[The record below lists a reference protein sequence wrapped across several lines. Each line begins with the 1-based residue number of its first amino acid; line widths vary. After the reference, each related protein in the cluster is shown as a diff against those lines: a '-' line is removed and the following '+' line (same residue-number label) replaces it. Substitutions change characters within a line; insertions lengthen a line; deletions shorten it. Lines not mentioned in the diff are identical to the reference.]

1 MSPGR
6 PVPGGDPPVYRGPYD
21 PEGGAPSSGG
31 LPEAA
36 RTQGGEPA
44 PQFDEPQMPVGTTLN
59 PDEEAEE
66 RMRQQ
71 NGEPTYVDARSL
83 RISGKDANG
92 KMFGA
97 SLWLPQ
103 SQPDRTLSQMGDAAL
118 RDLVSGES
126 RVGHVAGLAAFQK
139 ALNQHYGARR

>member
-1 MSPGR
+1 LPAAT
-6 PVPGGDPPVYRGPYD
+6 RG
-21 PEGGAPSSGG
+21 
-31 LPEAA
+31 
-36 RTQGGEPA
+36 QGGEPA
-44 PQFDEPQMPVGTTLN
+44 PQFDEPQMPLGTTLN

-66 RMRQQ
+66 RMHQQ

-103 SQPDRTLSQMGDAAL
+103 GEERNGGPRVEPEMAAAADRALRTLNVVDQ
-118 RDLVSGES
+118 E
-126 RVGHVAGLAAFQK
+126 HCAGLALLQRR
-139 ALNQHYGARR
+139 LNQHYARR